1 MNDKLPNIL
10 ITGSSGFVGRA
21 LIKNLAKDSNLFLVS
36 RDKNFSYP
44 GAKVFCGDL
53 ADQAFSKKIILGVDT
68 VFYLAGY
75 KKNIAH
81 HVKYPNDFVFGNI
94 EPLISFLR
102 AAKDSSVKSII
113 YLSSTNVG
121 LYKEGEKDGY
131 VVGKYINELIL
142 KTFSDQYGIDVKIVR
157 SAGIYGPGDNFDPE
171 TANFIPSII
180 NKVYESVGE
189 VSVWGTGKRK
199 MQFVFI
205 DDLVSNLVAVLKSG
219 GNFFVVGNSE
229 ALAVNDIVGRIIEL
243 FGKKRVIKNDQAKPD
258 KPTQLFEFNNVE
270 KLKFSFDKG
279 LAKTVD
285 YYKTLG
291 LV

>member
-180 NKVYESVGE
+180 NKVYESGGE

>member
-131 VVGKYINELIL
+131 VVGKYVNELIL

-157 SAGIYGPGDNFDPE
+157 SAGVYGPGDNFDSE

-199 MQFVFI
+199 MQFIFI
-205 DDLVSNLVAVLKSG
+205 DDLISNLVGVSKSG
-219 GNFFVVGNSE
+219 GNFFVVGNPE
-229 ALAVNDIVGRIIEL
+229 TLFVNDIVGRIIEL
-243 FGKKRVIKNDQAKPD
+243 SGKKLIIKNDLTKPD
-258 KPTQLFEFNNVE
+258 KSTQLFEFNNVE